1 MLQLG
6 LVVAWLIALSLAIHL
21 ATKAI
26 KARLLG
32 RRVRKQALKTAREF
46 RKNHHFDPKQK
57 QWVRN
62 VDQVAL
68 IDHSAGDRR
77 IFLIFIFWLLFILW
91 EGYWV
96 SEIYEQYVA
105 GGRLELPY
113 VFLFFM
119 VVVVP
124 LALYSF
130 LRRRLRRV
138 AIIPANIESRN

>member
-68 IDHSAGDRR
+68 IDHSADDRR
-77 IFLIFIFWLLFILW
+77 IFLIFVFWLLIILW

-96 SEIYEQYVA
+96 LEIYEQYA
-105 GGRLELPY
+105 ARGRLELPY

-130 LRRRLRRV
+130 LRRKLRRV
-138 AIIPANIESRN
+138 AINPVDRLR

>member
-1 MLQLG
+1 MLQIG
-6 LVVAWLIALSLAIHL
+6 LVIAWLIALGLAIHL

-32 RRVRKQALKTAREF
+32 RRQRRQALKTAQEF

-57 QWVRN
+57 HWVRN
-62 VDQVAL
+62 VDKVAL
-68 IDHSAGDRR
+68 IDHSAKDRR
-77 IFLIFIFWLLFILW
+77 IFLIVIFWLLIILW

-105 GGRLELPY
+105 RGRLELPY

-130 LRRRLRRV
+130 LRRKLRRV
-138 AIIPANIESRN
+138 ATIPVDQLR

>member
-1 MLQLG
+1 MLQIG
-6 LVVAWLIALSLAIHL
+6 LVIAWLIALGLAIHL

-32 RRVRKQALKTAREF
+32 RRQRRQALKTAQEF

-57 QWVRN
+57 HWVRN
-62 VDQVAL
+62 VDKVAL
-68 IDHSAGDRR
+68 IDHSAKDRR
-77 IFLIFIFWLLFILW
+77 IFLIVIFWLLIILW

-105 GGRLELPY
+105 RAGHLALPY

-119 VVVVP
+119 TVVLP
-124 LALYSF
+124 LTLYSF
-130 LRRRLRRV
+130 LRRKLRRV
-138 AIIPANIESRN
+138 ATIPVDQLR

>member
-1 MLQLG
+1 MLQIG

-32 RRVRKQALKTAREF
+32 RRVRKQARKTAREF
-46 RKNHHFDPKQK
+46 IKNHHFDPKQK
-57 QWVRN
+57 RWVRN
-62 VDQVAL
+62 GDKVAL
-68 IDHSAGDRR
+68 IDHSADDRR

-96 SEIYEQYVA
+96 LEIYEQYVA
-105 GGRLELPY
+105 RGRLELPY

-119 VVVVP
+119 VVLVP

-130 LRRRLRRV
+130 LRRKLRRV
-138 AIIPANIESRN
+138 AIIPVDQLR

>member
-105 GGRLELPY
+105 RGRLELPY

-124 LALYSF
+124 LVLYSF

-138 AIIPANIESRN
+138 AIIPANTESRN

>member
-1 MLQLG
+1 MLQIG
-6 LVVAWLIALSLAIHL
+6 LVIAWLIALGLAIHL

-32 RRVRKQALKTAREF
+32 RRQRRQALKTAQEF

-57 QWVRN
+57 HWVRN
-62 VDQVAL
+62 VDKVAL
-68 IDHSAGDRR
+68 IDHSAKDRR
-77 IFLIFIFWLLFILW
+77 IFLIFIFWLLIILW

-105 GGRLELPY
+105 RGRLELPY

-130 LRRRLRRV
+130 LRRKLRRV
-138 AIIPANIESRN
+138 AIIPVDQLH

>member
-1 MLQLG
+1 MLQIG
-6 LVVAWLIALSLAIHL
+6 LVVAWLIALGLAIHL
-21 ATKAI
+21 ATTTI

-32 RRVRKQALKTAREF
+32 RRERRRTLKTAREF

-57 QWVRN
+57 RWVRN

-68 IDHSAGDRR
+68 IDHSAEDRR
-77 IFLIFIFWLLFILW
+77 IFLIFIFGLLFILW

-96 SEIYEQYVA
+96 LEVYEQYVA
-105 GGRLELPY
+105 RGRLELPY

-124 LALYSF
+124 LSLYSF
-130 LRRRLRRV
+130 LRRKLRRV
-138 AIIPANIESRN
+138 AIIPVDQLR

>member
-77 IFLIFIFWLLFILW
+77 IFLIFIFWLLIILW

-105 GGRLELPY
+105 RGRLELPY